1 MNAGFAGLGQ
11 MGRPM
16 AERLL
21 GAGHVLK
28 VWNRSPAPAAAL
40 KEKGATVASAPA
52 ELLGC
57 EVIVTML
64 GDDAAAESVWLA
76 SGAAQRM
83 PAGTIHLNMATVS
96 MVMTR
101 KLAAAHGKGGS
112 VYVAGPVFG
121 RPAVA
126 AQGQLDVI
134 AAGPGAALERCQP
147 LLKAMAKQ
155 VFVVGTEPEK
165 ATAVKIARNF
175 LLAVAIE
182 SLGEAFALVRK
193 CGVDGAAFHDI
204 ITGTSLNSP
213 VVRNYAGLIVKQAW
227 QPPQFAMTL
236 GLKDIQLALDAAA
249 EAGVP
254 MPAAQLIRASI
265 QEAIAAGRGG
275 DDAVSLAGHIAAKA
289 GL

>member
-1 MNAGFAGLGQ
+1 MRVGFAGLGQ

-21 GAGHVLK
+21 GAGDTLK
-28 VWNRSPAPAAAL
+28 VWNRTPAAAAPL
-40 KEKGATVASAPA
+40 VEKGAVLAKAPA
-52 ELLGC
+52 ELVDC
-57 EVIVTML
+57 EVVVTML
-64 GDDAAAESVWLA
+64 ADDRAVESVWLA
-76 SGAAQRM
+76 SGVAQRM
-83 PAGTIHLNMATVS
+83 PAGSIHLNMATVS
-96 MVMTR
+96 MAMTR
-101 KLAAAHGKGGS
+101 KLAS
-112 VYVAGPVFG
+112 VHEKSRSSYVAAPVFG
-121 RPAVA
+121 RPAMA

-134 AAGPGAALERCQP
+134 AAGAPAAVERCQP

-155 VFVVGTEPEK
+155 VFVVGAEPEK

-193 CGVDGAAFHDI
+193 SGVDGGAFFDI

-213 VVRNYAGLIVKQAW
+213 VVRNYAGLIVKEAW
-227 QPPQFAMTL
+227 RPAQFAMTL
-236 GLKDIQLALDAAA
+236 GLKDIQLTLDAAA

-254 MPAAQLIRASI
+254 MPAAELIRRSI

-275 DDAVSLAGHIAAKA
+275 DDAVSLAGHIASKA